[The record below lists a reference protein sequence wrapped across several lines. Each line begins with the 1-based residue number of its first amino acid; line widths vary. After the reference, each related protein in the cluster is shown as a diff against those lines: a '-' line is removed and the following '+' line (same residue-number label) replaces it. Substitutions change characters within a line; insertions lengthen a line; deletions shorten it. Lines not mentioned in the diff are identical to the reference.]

1 MRITKKKEKE
11 VMTEEEIKE
20 YLGSLNA
27 MAFTKSEYDEYKL
40 LMIEEAEEILC
51 NKEKYINFDKLSI
64 MTRISRL
71 DNLIDFFVIEEEK
84 EIVNDLNL
92 VKTSVKLRFYLKQF
106 MSNRE

>member
-1 MRITKKKEKE
+1 
-11 VMTEEEIKE
+11 MTEEEIKE

-64 MTRISRL
+64 MTRIS
-71 DNLIDFFVIEEEK
+71 
-84 EIVNDLNL
+84 
-92 VKTSVKLRFYLKQF
+92 
-106 MSNRE
+106 